1 MPPFCPD
8 LGTSP
13 LSWQPHLAY
22 SPWLHLDSAEI
33 GQCRLPVS
41 KAKLKP
47 MSPAL
52 LLTEFV
58 YLALK
63 SKQLEVFNSL
73 GIENLSLI
81 LLFRKH

>member
-1 MPPFCPD
+1 MPPLCPD

-13 LSWQPHLAY
+13 LSWWPHLAY
-22 SPWLHLDSAEI
+22 SPLLHLDSAET
-33 GQCRLPVS
+33 GQCHLLVS

-58 YLALK
+58 YLVLK